1 MGKIVEWAQGFAL
14 AMGAPGLFVV
24 AILDSSI
31 LTLPEINDILV
42 VLLVTRHKARLALY
56 AGAATAGSIVGS
68 LVLFMIGRKGGEA
81 VLEKRFSVERSNRA
95 RAFIQKYGVMAIIIP
110 SLLPPPMPF
119 KMFVLL
125 SGVARLPVEPLHHGR
140 RDRARHALLRRGAA
154 GASLRGSD
162 DGVSPRAQLDGG
174 ARPGDRARRGARRL
188 RPRQQSKRRER
199 PLKYPGND

>member
-14 AMGAPGLFVV
+14 ALGAPGLFVV

-42 VLLVTRHKARLALY
+42 VLLVSRHKARLALY

-68 LVLFMIGRKGGEA
+68 LVLFTIGRKGGEA
-81 VLEKRFSVERSNRA
+81 VLQKRFSVERSNRA

-125 SGVARLPVEPLHHGR
+125 SGVARLPTSRFITAVAIGRGTRYFGEGLLALRYGDQTMAFLHAHSWTVGIVLTIALAVGLMVYVLVSRANAAKGR
-140 RDRARHALLRRGAA
+140 
-154 GASLRGSD
+154 
-162 DGVSPRAQLDGG
+162 
-174 ARPGDRARRGARRL
+174 
-188 RPRQQSKRRER
+188 
-199 PLKYPGND
+199 

>member
-14 AMGAPGLFVV
+14 ALGAPGLFVV
-24 AILDSSI
+24 AVLDSSI

-68 LVLFMIGRKGGEA
+68 LVLFTIGRKGGEA
-81 VLEKRFSVERSNRA
+81 VLQKRFSVERSNRA

-125 SGVARLPVEPLHHGR
+125 SGVARLPTSRFITAVAIGRGTRYFGEGLLALRYGDQTMAFLHAHSWTVAIVLTIALAVALMVYGLASRANAAKGR
-140 RDRARHALLRRGAA
+140 
-154 GASLRGSD
+154 
-162 DGVSPRAQLDGG
+162 
-174 ARPGDRARRGARRL
+174 
-188 RPRQQSKRRER
+188 
-199 PLKYPGND
+199 

>member
-1 MGKIVEWAQGFAL
+1 MAKIVEWAQGFAL
-14 AMGAPGLFVV
+14 ALGAPGLFVV

-68 LVLFMIGRKGGEA
+68 LVLFTIGRKGGEA
-81 VLEKRFSVERSNRA
+81 VLHKRFSVERSA
-95 RAFIQKYGVMAIIIP
+95 RAMAFIEKYGVLAIIIP

-125 SGVARLPVEPLHHGR
+125 SGVARMSVPRFMTAVAIGR
-140 RDRARHALLRRGAA
+140 GTRYFGEGLLALRYGDQTMTFIHEHSWTVGIVLTIALAVGLAIYALAGRANAA
-154 GASLRGSD
+154 KGR
-162 DGVSPRAQLDGG
+162 
-174 ARPGDRARRGARRL
+174 
-188 RPRQQSKRRER
+188 
-199 PLKYPGND
+199 

>member
-14 AMGAPGLFVV
+14 ALGAPGLFVV

-42 VLLVTRHKARLALY
+42 VLLVTRHETRLALY

-68 LVLFMIGRKGGEA
+68 LVLFTIGRKGGEA
-81 VLEKRFSVERSNRA
+81 VLQKRFSVERSARA
-95 RAFIQKYGVMAIIIP
+95 KAFIQKYGVLAVIIP

-125 SGVARLPVEPLHHGR
+125 SGVARIV
-140 RDRARHALLRRGAA
+140 
-154 GASLRGSD
+154 
-162 DGVSPRAQLDGG
+162 VT
-174 ARPGDRARRGARRL
+174 PGDVVGDPVTFGL
-188 RPRQQSKRRER
+188 DVT
-199 PLKYPGND
+199 N

>member
-1 MGKIVEWAQGFAL
+1 MAKIVEWAQGFAL
-14 AMGAPGLFVV
+14 ALGAPGLFVV

-68 LVLFMIGRKGGEA
+68 LVLFTIGRKGGEA
-81 VLEKRFSVERSNRA
+81 VLRKRFSVERSTRA
-95 RAFIQKYGVMAIIIP
+95 MAFIQKYGVLAIIIP

-125 SGVARLPVEPLHHGR
+125 SGVARMSVPRFMTAVAIGR
-140 RDRARHALLRRGAA
+140 GTRYFGEGLLALRYGDQTMAFIHEHSWTVGIVLTIALAVGLAVYALAGRSNAA
-154 GASLRGSD
+154 KGR
-162 DGVSPRAQLDGG
+162 
-174 ARPGDRARRGARRL
+174 
-188 RPRQQSKRRER
+188 
-199 PLKYPGND
+199 

>member
-14 AMGAPGLFVV
+14 ALGAPGLFVV

-42 VLLVTRHKARLALY
+42 VLLVSRHKARLALY

-68 LVLFMIGRKGGEA
+68 LVLFTIGRKGGEA
-81 VLEKRFSVERSNRA
+81 VLQKRFSVERSNRA
-95 RAFIQKYGVMAIIIP
+95 RAFLQKYGVMAIIIP

-125 SGVARLPVEPLHHGR
+125 SGVARLPTSRFVTAVAIGR
-140 RDRARHALLRRGAA
+140 GTRYFGEGLLALRYGDQTMAFIHEHSWTVGIVLTIALAVGLMVYVLASRANAA
-154 GASLRGSD
+154 KGR
-162 DGVSPRAQLDGG
+162 
-174 ARPGDRARRGARRL
+174 
-188 RPRQQSKRRER
+188 
-199 PLKYPGND
+199 

>member
-1 MGKIVEWAQGFAL
+1 MRRIVEWAQGFAL
-14 AMGAPGLFVV
+14 ALGAPGLFVV

-68 LVLFMIGRKGGEA
+68 LLLFTIGRKGGEA
-81 VLEKRFSVERSNRA
+81 VLRRRFSVERSTRA
-95 RAFIQKYGVMAIIIP
+95 MAFIEKYGVLAIIIP

-125 SGVARLPVEPLHHGR
+125 SGVARMSVPRFMTAVAIGR
-140 RDRARHALLRRGAA
+140 GTRYFGEGLLALRYGDQTLAFIHEHSWTVGIVLTVALAVGVAVYTLAGRANAA
-154 GASLRGSD
+154 KGR
-162 DGVSPRAQLDGG
+162 
-174 ARPGDRARRGARRL
+174 
-188 RPRQQSKRRER
+188 
-199 PLKYPGND
+199 

>member
-14 AMGAPGLFVV
+14 ALGAPGLFVV

-68 LVLFMIGRKGGEA
+68 LVLFTIGRKGGEA
-81 VLEKRFSVERSNRA
+81 VLQKRFSVERSNRA

-125 SGVARLPVEPLHHGR
+125 AGVARLPVSRFITAVAIGRGTRYFGEGLLALRYGDQTLAFLHAHSWTVALVLTIALAVGLAVYVLASRANAAKGR
-140 RDRARHALLRRGAA
+140 
-154 GASLRGSD
+154 
-162 DGVSPRAQLDGG
+162 
-174 ARPGDRARRGARRL
+174 
-188 RPRQQSKRRER
+188 
-199 PLKYPGND
+199 

>member
-1 MGKIVEWAQGFAL
+1 MSRIVEWAQGFAL
-14 AMGAPGLFVV
+14 ALGAPGLFVV

-68 LVLFMIGRKGGEA
+68 LVLFTIGRKGGEA
-81 VLEKRFSVERSNRA
+81 VLRKRFSVERSTRA
-95 RAFIQKYGVMAIIIP
+95 MAFIEKYGVLAIIIP

-125 SGVARLPVEPLHHGR
+125 SGVARMSVPRFMTAVAIGR
-140 RDRARHALLRRGAA
+140 GTRYFGEGLLALRYGDQTMAFIHEHSWTVGIVLTIALAVGLAVYVVAGRANAA
-154 GASLRGSD
+154 KGR
-162 DGVSPRAQLDGG
+162 
-174 ARPGDRARRGARRL
+174 
-188 RPRQQSKRRER
+188 
-199 PLKYPGND
+199 